1 LNKDRPLNNEIKKQ
15 VTSSWSFIIQL
26 SRWWTVQ

>member
-1 LNKDRPLNNEIKKQ
+1 
-15 VTSSWSFIIQL
+15 VTSSWSIFIQL